1 VKRLAFENDTIGSWR
16 NMTGNRKLR
25 SGSSAATRNV
35 RRDHGGTLLG
45 IFIGLVIGL
54 GMAASV
60 AFWLMKNNPAF
71 QVAATAASGRE
82 SGGKEAPRVAKSDV
96 QEKPRFDFYK
106 ILPGA
111 EDSRAQGDRKVTERA
126 DRAVVEQAKEKTT
139 VPKAAERVAETVAT
153 PSEKVA
159 SIEPTKTPK
168 GAGDKFWLQAGSFTA
183 ESDAENLKARLAF
196 AGWEASV
203 QQGLLPDKGTRF
215 RVRLGPYDNQDE
227 MQRIKAELGKR
238 GFEAAV
244 IKF

>member
-1 VKRLAFENDTIGSWR
+1 MTAPR
-16 NMTGNRKLR
+16 NLR
-25 SGSSAATRNV
+25 AGTVPATRRL

-71 QVAATAASGRE
+71 QSTTSASSGRE
-82 SGGKEAPRVAKSDV
+82 SGAKDATRIAKNDAPD
-96 QEKPRFDFYK
+96 KPRFDFYK

-111 EDSRAQGDRKVTERA
+111 EEPRVQQAERKPVEKT
-126 DRAVVEQAKEKTT
+126 DRAVVEQSKERLAPKT
-139 VPKAAERVAETVAT
+139 AERVAETVAER
-153 PSEKVA
+153 PAEKLA
-159 SIEPTKTPK
+159 SIDPSKSPK
-168 GAGDKFWLQAGSFTA
+168 GGDKFWLQAGSFST

-203 QQGLLPDKGTRF
+203 QQGLLPDKAIRF
-215 RVRLGPYDNQDE
+215 RVRLGPYDSPDE
-227 MQRIKAELGKR
+227 MQRIKNELGKR